1 VIRPLES
8 FSVSHRGLRLR
19 VRLYASTR
27 QVDRIYSGGGRR
39 RGGGGMETHAF
50 YLGSKSQRARHGG
63 TIALPGN
70 GRLIELVP
78 HEVTHAVMDRLGE
91 VRSEDDERL
100 AYAVGVL
107 SARII
112 ARLRRKGYAV

>member
-1 VIRPLES
+1 MIRPLES

-27 QVDRIYSGGGRR
+27 QVHRIYNGGGSRH
-39 RGGGGMETHAF
+39 GGGLETHAF
-50 YLGSKSQRARHGG
+50 YLGAKSQRARHGG

-91 VRSEDDERL
+91 VRSDDDERL
-100 AYAVGVL
+100 ARAIGVL

-112 ARLRRKGYAV
+112 TRLRRLGYAI

>member
-1 VIRPLES
+1 MIRPLES

-27 QVDRIYSGGGRR
+27 QVHRIYGGGGRR
-39 RGGGGMETHAF
+39 GGGLETHAF
-50 YLGSKSQRARHGG
+50 YLASKSQSARHAGL
-63 TIALPGN
+63 IALPGN

-91 VRSEDDERL
+91 VRSDDDERL
-100 AYAVGVL
+100 ARAVGVL

-112 ARLRRKGYAV
+112 TRLRRIGYAV